1 MLIDQEDFDDGNLNS
16 LSPYMIMHSG
26 LHDIKFVNDAMF
38 HLFLA
43 NNLTKKN
50 QNVTNNIAHNNCESQ
65 VQPSYENDDDL
76 IQKWQETIMLRKQG
90 LTETTYLD
98 QLQKF
103 LLGKDPANCKQQR
116 LQIE

>member
-50 QNVTNNIAHNNCESQ
+50 QN
-65 VQPSYENDDDL
+65 
-76 IQKWQETIMLRKQG
+76 QETMMLRKQ
-90 LTETTYLD
+90 EKIR
-98 QLQKF
+98 QI
-103 LLGKDPANCKQQR
+103 ANSNDFKSNKSTSR
-116 LQIE
+116 YFK